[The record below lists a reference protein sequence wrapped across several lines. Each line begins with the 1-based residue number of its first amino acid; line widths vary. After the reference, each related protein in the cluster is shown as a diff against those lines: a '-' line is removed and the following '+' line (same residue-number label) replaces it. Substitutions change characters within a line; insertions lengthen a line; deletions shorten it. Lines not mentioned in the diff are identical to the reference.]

1 MVWQIQ
7 LPYVIHYICHVSAHT
22 VAMMNQLQLPC
33 VYPKC
38 QNAAWQQPKK
48 TVGHGASKSTCH
60 VITPQ
65 LPSQVRTPRKE
76 YDWDKIQTTKDV
88 DTKNR
93 KDMTSVPCTIGSAN
107 LTAFLPSTIGCA
119 IIAGMPPGKAKAT
132 GKGSCT
138 TG

>member
-7 LPYVIHYICHVSAHT
+7 LPYVMHYICHVPANT
-22 VAMMNQLQLPC
+22 VAMMNQLQLPR
-33 VYPKC
+33 VYPNVK
-38 QNAAWQQPKK
+38 NAAWQPKK
-48 TVGHGASKSTCH
+48 CRPWCIKSTCH
-60 VITPQ
+60 ATTRQ
-65 LPSQVRTPRKE
+65 LPSQVRTPKKNMIGTKFKLQRC
-76 YDWDKIQTTKDV
+76 IQE
-88 DTKNR
+88 NH

-132 GKGSCT
+132 GIGSCT